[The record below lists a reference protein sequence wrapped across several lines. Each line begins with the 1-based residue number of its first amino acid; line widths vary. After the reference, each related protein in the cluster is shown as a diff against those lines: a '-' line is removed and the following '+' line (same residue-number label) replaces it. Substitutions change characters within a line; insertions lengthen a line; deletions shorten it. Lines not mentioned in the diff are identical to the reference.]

1 MEKIQKEVGKLESEL
16 KQLGEKYE
24 AAMAEK
30 QQLQEEAE
38 IMERRLIAADKLI
51 SGLGSENIR
60 WTNELQELKE
70 QRIRLL
76 GDCLISSGFLSYV
89 GAFSWE
95 FRNDMVYTEWQNDI
109 LSREIPL
116 SQPFKIETILTNE
129 VEISK

>member
-1 MEKIQKEVGKLESEL
+1 MCSPIQVAKLERVFHQAKRDLEKIQKEVGKLESEL

-60 WTNELQELKE
+60 YIFVKVTVA
-70 QRIRLL
+70 
-76 GDCLISSGFLSYV
+76 CLH
-89 GAFSWE
+89 
-95 FRNDMVYTEWQNDI
+95 N
-109 LSREIPL
+109 
-116 SQPFKIETILTNE
+116 K
-129 VEISK
+129 